1 MPSTFMSFF
10 SSSENECQKNG
21 CWLHTGGPRPSAGH
35 LQTQEKFTK
44 EEKTP
49 VQ

>member
-21 CWLHTGGPRPSAGH
+21 CWLHTGGPRPFAGH